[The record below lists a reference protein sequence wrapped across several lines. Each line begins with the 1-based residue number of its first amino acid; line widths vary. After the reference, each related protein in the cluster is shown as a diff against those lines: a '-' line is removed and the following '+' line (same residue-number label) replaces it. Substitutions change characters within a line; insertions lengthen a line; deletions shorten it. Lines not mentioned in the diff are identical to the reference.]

1 MHDLPRRAA
10 RGPQQVS
17 IGPYSSI
24 REMAKALATRKVS
37 SVELTE
43 MYLGRLKTLGAE
55 HNAVAELTEE
65 LALKQAKQADEK
77 PTGSIL
83 NGIPFGAKDL
93 LATKG
98 IPTRWGSPGHDDQ
111 VFHYNA
117 TVIDKLAGAG
127 AVLAAKLEMIELAG
141 GGNYNVAN
149 ASRMGPCLSAWDK
162 SLWAGGSS
170 SGSGAATALGCV
182 GFSLGSETS
191 GSIVCPSAFNGAT
204 GFRPTYG
211 RVSRYGAMALCW
223 TLDKLGPIC
232 RSADDCGLVLEAIA
246 GPDPKDVSSLNQK
259 FNLRTKGPKPKIFP
273 TGWRSTSLLVP
284 RAQALTSTSSEATGS
299 RSFEMFIK
307 SLDLRLRLKS
317 KRWIT
322 SGLSGCG
329 PRP

>member
-1 MHDLPRRAA
+1 M
-10 RGPQQVS
+10 S

-127 AVLAAKLEMIELAG
+127 AVLAAKTRRSQAG
-141 GGNYNVAN
+141 GVVA
-149 ASRMGPCLSAWDK
+149 RGVR
-162 SLWAGGSS
+162 
-170 SGSGAATALGCV
+170 GAA
-182 GFSLGSETS
+182 
-191 GSIVCPSAFNGAT
+191 GA
-204 GFRPTYG
+204 G
-211 RVSRYGAMALCW
+211 REDAPG
-223 TLDKLGPIC
+223 
-232 RSADDCGLVLEAIA
+232 
-246 GPDPKDVSSLNQK
+246 Q
-259 FNLRTKGPKPKIFP
+259 
-273 TGWRSTSLLVP
+273 
-284 RAQALTSTSSEATGS
+284 SEART
-299 RSFEMFIK
+299 
-307 SLDLRLRLKS
+307 
-317 KRWIT
+317 
-322 SGLSGCG
+322 
-329 PRP
+329 PA